1 MKALTNAQPDIP
13 TTVEAHYVEKVS
25 LESTQS
31 TKLSLPSSQLN
42 TNDKVVKRQSVNFH
56 HETTNRSN
64 DSKDSKSVIGGL
76 TTWVPPTANLISNRS
91 QLDISVSPPQSIAIV
106 AGRKYIMVPKTN
118 LMSVSPDGSVK
129 IGDNNGI
136 PLDYVADEGERWVL
150 QVFFTLFC
158 CFKSV
163 PGNA

>member
-1 MKALTNAQPDIP
+1 MKALANSQPEPATNVDTSRYSDKIQ
-13 TTVEAHYVEKVS
+13 S
-25 LESTQS
+25 SESTASQPA
-31 TKLSLPSSQLN
+31 SLKRSHPSSQSNAN
-42 TNDKVVKRQSVNFH
+42 TNANEKPIKKQSTNVTNSDLAIL
-56 HETTNRSN
+56 NRSI
-64 DSKDSKSVIGGL
+64 DSKENKSVIGSL

-136 PLDYVADEGERWVL
+136 PLDYVADGER
-150 QVFFTLFC
+150 
-158 CFKSV
+158 
-163 PGNA
+163 